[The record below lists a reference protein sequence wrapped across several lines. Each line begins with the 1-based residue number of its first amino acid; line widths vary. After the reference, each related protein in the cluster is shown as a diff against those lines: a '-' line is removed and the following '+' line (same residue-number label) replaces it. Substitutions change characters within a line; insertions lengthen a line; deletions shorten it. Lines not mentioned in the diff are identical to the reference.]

1 MMTTGRRATGKQ
13 VAFFERLALRSGRP
27 LNLIELRRFRDLDS
41 DIASQKIA
49 ALKDLVEE
57 RELKDFV
64 GIPGQATGLQLVY
77 YARKRRL
84 LGDPLTPREIR
95 ELKTRSTAELG
106 ESISQCE
113 RLLQGQ
119 ADDAGRTPA
128 DWRLARGFYD
138 PERLRAGQQRASE
151 NNRQR
156 LATGMSRSTSNL
168 TDYEIATGH

>member
-1 MMTTGRRATGKQ
+1 MTTGRRATSKQ
-13 VAFFERLALRSGRP
+13 AAFFERLALRSGRP
-27 LNLIELRRFRDLDS
+27 LNLTELRQFRDLDS
-41 DIASQKIA
+41 VMASRKLA

-57 RELKDFV
+57 RELKDYV
-64 GIPGQATGLQLVY
+64 GTPGQATGLQLAY

-84 LGDPLTPREIR
+84 LGDPLTPGEIR
-95 ELKTRSTAELG
+95 ELKTRSTAELR

-113 RLLQGQ
+113 QLLQGQ

-151 NNRQR
+151 KNR
-156 LATGMSRSTSNL
+156 LHPATGMPRSTSPL